1 MCYNEWVDSAD
12 CSGLRN
18 KYIERYTVVKKRLVA
33 LLTLMAMSVSLVA
46 CGGGEAEDN
55 AAEATE
61 DVAAGEEGDGEGDVE
76 EEVLP
81 EGMYR
86 SELTNELIDES
97 LKDQRP
103 IAVMVDNESIAL
115 PHYGLSKAD
124 VVYEMMNST
133 MNGRITRFMALFK
146 DYESVDQIGSIRS
159 VRPTNVIISA
169 EWNAI
174 LCHDGGPFYID
185 EYLAEECT
193 DNFSG
198 TFSRVDNGKSRE
210 YTEYILEGDM
220 EKNFANS
227 DVDVEYNEYYEG
239 PHYQFAN
246 EDNPVYLDEV
256 YGGEAFDASLVDL
269 PFPHNGSYLEYN
281 EEDQL
286 YYYSEYGKAH
296 VDPGND
302 NAQLCFKNLL
312 IQSCGFTQYDEHG
325 YMIFDC
331 VSQGGGYYITN
342 GKAILVT
349 WRKESMTSPTRYYE
363 ATTGEEIK
371 LNTGKTYVGFV
382 PVDDWVDLVVE

>member
-1 MCYNEWVDSAD
+1 MVM
-12 CSGLRN
+12 
-18 KYIERYTVVKKRLVA
+18 KKRLMAV
-33 LLTLMAMSVSLVA
+33 LTLLAMSVSLAA
-46 CGGGEAEDN
+46 CGGDDTEETAG
-55 AAEATE
+55 E
-61 DVAAGEEGDGEGDVE
+61 DVANDVVAESNTEGSE

-97 LKDQRP
+97 LKNQRP

-115 PHYGLSKAD
+115 PHYGLSRAD

-133 MNGRITRFMALFK
+133 MNGRITRFMVLYK

-159 VRPTNVIISA
+159 VRPTNVILSA

-185 EYLAEECT
+185 EYIAEDCT

-210 YTEYILEGDM
+210 YTEYILAGDM

-239 PHYQFAN
+239 AHYQFAN
-246 EDNPVYLDEV
+246 ESNPVVLGDSYE
-256 YGGEAFDASLVDL
+256 EAIKATLVDL

-281 EEDQL
+281 EEDGL
-286 YYYSEYGKAH
+286 YYYSEYGKPH

-302 NAQLCFKNLL
+302 NQQLCFKNLL
-312 IQSCGFTQYDEHG
+312 IQSCGYQQYDEHG

-331 VSQGGGYYITN
+331 IGSGYGYYVTN
-342 GKAILVT
+342 GEALYVSWKKT
-349 WRKESMTSPTRYYE
+349 DMTSPTRYYD
-363 ATTGEEIK
+363 ADGNEIT
-371 LNTGKTYVGFV
+371 LNTGKTYVGLV
-382 PVDDWVDLVVE
+382 PVDDWPDVVIE

>member
-1 MCYNEWVDSAD
+1 M
-12 CSGLRN
+12 
-18 KYIERYTVVKKRLVA
+18 KKRAVM
-33 LLTLMAMSVSLVA
+33 LLAMLAMSTTLLA
-46 CGGGEAEDN
+46 CGNKETDEVAVEGELDTAVEDTT
-55 AAEATE
+55 ADETE
-61 DVAAGEEGDGEGDVE
+61 TEEI
-76 EEVLP
+76 LP

-97 LKDQRP
+97 LKNQRP

-115 PHYGLSKAD
+115 PHYGLSEAD

-133 MNGRITRFMALFK
+133 MNGRITRFMVLVK
-146 DYESVDQIGSIRS
+146 DWEKIQQLGSIRS
-159 VRPTNVIISA
+159 VRPTNVILAS
-169 EWNAI
+169 EWNAV

-185 EYLAEECT
+185 EYIADPSS

-210 YTEYILEGDM
+210 YTEYILPGDL
-220 EKNFANS
+220 EKNFDNS
-227 DVDVEYNEYYEG
+227 DVSREYTSYYEG

-246 EDNPVYLDEV
+246 EDNPVDLSTVADS
-256 YGGEAFDASLVDL
+256 FDAKLIDL
-269 PFPHNGSYLEYN
+269 PFPHNGSFLEYN

-331 VSQGGGYYITN
+331 VSKGGGYYITN
-342 GKAILVT
+342 GKGILVS
-349 WRKESMTSPTRYYE
+349 WVKESMTSPTRYYDAE
-363 ATTGEEIK
+363 GNEIN

-382 PVDDWVDLVVE
+382 PVDNWEELVVE

>member
-1 MCYNEWVDSAD
+1 MN
-12 CSGLRN
+12 N
-18 KYIERYTVVKKRLVA
+18 IFERYTIVKKRLVV
-33 LLTLMAMSVSLVA
+33 LLTLMTMSVSLAA
-46 CGGGEAEDN
+46 CGGDKDGDANEAE
-55 AAEATE
+55 EMGTE
-61 DVAAGEEGDGEGDVE
+61 DAAAGGEEADGEGE
-76 EEVLP
+76 ILP

-86 SELTNELIDES
+86 SELTNELIDGS

-115 PHYGLSKAD
+115 PHYGLSEAD
-124 VVYEMMNST
+124 IVYEMMNST

-146 DYESVDQIGSIRS
+146 DYESVNQIGSIRS
-159 VRPTNVIISA
+159 VRPTNVILSA

-185 EYLAEECT
+185 EYMAEECT

-210 YTEYILEGDM
+210 YTEYILDGDM
-220 EKNFANS
+220 EKNFKNS
-227 DVDVEYNEYYEG
+227 EVDVSYNKYYEG
-239 PHYQFAN
+239 EHYQFAN
-246 EDNPVYLDEV
+246 EDQPVYLDEV
-256 YGGEAFDASLVDL
+256 YGSEAFDASVVDL

-281 EEDQL
+281 EEDGL

-331 VSQGGGYYITN
+331 ISQGGGYYITN

-363 ATTGEEIK
+363 ASTGEEIH

-382 PVDDWVDLVVE
+382 PVDDWLDLVVE

>member
-1 MCYNEWVDSAD
+1 M
-12 CSGLRN
+12 
-18 KYIERYTVVKKRLVA
+18 KKRTV
-33 LLTLMAMSVSLVA
+33 LLAATLAMSLSFAA
-46 CGGGEAEDN
+46 CGGDSSEETVQNNAVEEPTEASE
-55 AAEATE
+55 ETE
-61 DVAAGEEGDGEGDVE
+61 EVVE
-76 EEVLP
+76 EETRD
-81 EGMYR
+81 GMYR
-86 SELTNELIDES
+86 SELTNEWIDED
-97 LKDQRP
+97 LKNQRP

-115 PHYGLSKAD
+115 PHYGLSQAD

-133 MNGRITRFMALFK
+133 ANGRITRFMVLFK
-146 DYESVDQIGSIRS
+146 DYENIDQIGSIRS

-198 TFSRVDNGKSRE
+198 TFSRVNNGKSRE
-210 YTEYILEGDM
+210 YTEYILSGDM
-220 EKNFANS
+220 EKNFTNS
-227 DVDVEYNEYYEG
+227 DVDIEYNEYYEG
-239 PHYQFAN
+239 AHYQFAS
-246 EDNPVYLDEV
+246 ESNPVDLSDN
-256 YGGEAFDASLVDL
+256 ADAIDATLVDL
-269 PFPHNGSYLEYN
+269 PFPHNGSYLEYD
-281 EEDQL
+281 EETGL
-286 YYYSEYGKAH
+286 YNYFEYGKAH

-331 VSQGGGYYITN
+331 VSKGGGYYITN

-349 WRKESMTSPTRYYE
+349 WEKTSMTSPTRYYDAE
-363 ATTGEEIK
+363 GNEIT

-382 PVDDWVDLVVE
+382 PVDDWTSLVIE